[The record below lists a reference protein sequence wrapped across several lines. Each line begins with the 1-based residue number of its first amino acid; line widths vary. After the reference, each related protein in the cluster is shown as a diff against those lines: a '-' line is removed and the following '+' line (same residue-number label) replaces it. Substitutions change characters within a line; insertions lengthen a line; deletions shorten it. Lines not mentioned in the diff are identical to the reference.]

1 MKPLLAILA
10 RKGNLG
16 QVRRDGDDQVGVTL
30 AQRLAA
36 RRRERPLSGVGRA
49 G

>member
-10 RKGNLG
+10 RGNF
-16 QVRRDGDDQVGVTL
+16 VTWDTARRRRPGRRN